1 MIETRPD
8 VSTLVEAEGS
18 DGPVALTL
26 LAPALTGGRGPRR
39 AVLRLARLRGSIQHP
54 HLLAFQGAIE
64 SGNRVYLVSAL
75 PGRRTLAHLLGEGPL
90 EAGEVLPILGQV
102 AGALG
107 TAAARGLTHRDLT
120 PRAVV
125 IQEEGETQRA
135 FLTDF
140 GIAVPSSRGCGALV
154 LGDAVDYRSP
164 EELRGNPPKPQS
176 NVYSLA
182 CILVRCLTGTAPHSH
197 DRPLLTLHAH
207 LVEPPPRVSD
217 RRPDLP
223 PELDAVVAR
232 GMAKDPRERY
242 PSAGH
247 LVLAAGHALGIQVPV
262 LVRKPGQEERRR
274 RYEAPPLV
282 AIGRRARRTTAWV
295 ALALLASVVSGFAT
309 SGLDLSASPRPR
321 PVVEPPAP
329 REQLDHVA
337 YTQDLSRAVRRLR
350 ARRVAGRTRLHDAR
364 RPLGQSAAAGALASA
379 YRHARAAVPPA
390 SSTSASGRPPLDK
403 ELREAERAYRRLA
416 AAARGRN
423 RRDWRVARREAQR
436 HEAALQRELRRARV
450 GELEFKG
457 G

>member
-1 MIETRPD
+1 M
-8 VSTLVEAEGS
+8 
-18 DGPVALTL
+18 
-26 LAPALTGGRGPRR
+26 
-39 AVLRLARLRGSIQHP
+39 
-54 HLLAFQGAIE
+54 
-64 SGNRVYLVSAL
+64 
-75 PGRRTLAHLLGEGPL
+75 
-90 EAGEVLPILGQV
+90 
-102 AGALG
+102 
-107 TAAARGLTHRDLT
+107 
-120 PRAVV
+120 
-125 IQEEGETQRA
+125 
-135 FLTDF
+135 
-140 GIAVPSSRGCGALV
+140 PSSRGCGVLV

-247 LVLAAGHALGIQVPV
+247 LILAAGHALGIQVPV

-309 SGLDLSASPRPR
+309 SGARFVRQSSTATCCRAPGPTAGAARSCCVYTGSVEGGQAPAGPPGRRRESACTRR
-321 PVVEPPAP
+321 GG
-329 REQLDHVA
+329 HV
-337 YTQDLSRAVRRLR
+337 
-350 ARRVAGRTRLHDAR
+350 
-364 RPLGQSAAAGALASA
+364 GQSAAASALASA

-390 SSTSASGRPPLDK
+390 SSTSAIRPASARRRSSGRRSAPTDGWPPPRAGATGATGGSRDARA
-403 ELREAERAYRRLA
+403 LRR
-416 AAARGRN
+416 
-423 RRDWRVARREAQR
+423 
-436 HEAALQRELRRARV
+436 EAALQRELRRARL
-450 GELEFKG
+450 GELEVKG